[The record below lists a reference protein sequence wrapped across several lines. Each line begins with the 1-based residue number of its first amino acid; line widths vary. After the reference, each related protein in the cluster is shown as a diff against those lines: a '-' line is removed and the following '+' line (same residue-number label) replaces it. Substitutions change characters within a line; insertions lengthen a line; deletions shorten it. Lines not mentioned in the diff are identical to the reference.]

1 MISTALCSEDISI
14 ISLSYHVMSSYIRLR
29 IATLASHSLTPAFLF
44 VPFSHLVNLSYLF
57 PRMDLSSPTDCAA
70 GGFDDLFTPR
80 SMQTS
85 SEDVHNRSLSS
96 DTSSSGGRE
105 TSARLDRWA
114 LIRANAVMFCTC
126 YSYTLI
132 DHCLFMIGLIWFL
145 PSVLRLS
152 LACNGNVC
160 FIVNNLQS
168 VRSNFAH

>member
-1 MISTALCSEDISI
+1 
-14 ISLSYHVMSSYIRLR
+14 
-29 IATLASHSLTPAFLF
+29 
-44 VPFSHLVNLSYLF
+44 
-57 PRMDLSSPTDCAA
+57 MDLSSPTDCAA

-105 TSARLDRWA
+105 TSARLDRWE

-132 DHCLFMIGLIWFL
+132 DHCLFMIGLILYFGFYHLYYDFL
-145 PSVLRLS
+145 WLVMAMSVLLLIIYRASGQTLRINS
-152 LACNGNVC
+152 KLPDQYQH
-160 FIVNNLQS
+160 LLKL
-168 VRSNFAH
+168 